1 MTVLTIKRVAI
12 TADQPTAFGGAGQ
25 RRSHG
30 PKLMATSDEERRPR
44 IARTAEMEDEIQDR
58 PAKCPGDQP
67 SDKFLAC
74 RLEDSQGVW
83 RAMSPLMSSFR
94 GSSSGTAEYRSSGA
108 RNAGRRDRSHE
119 SRV

>member
-12 TADQPTAFGGAGQ
+12 TADSADRLWWRWPAPQP
-25 RRSHG
+25 R

-44 IARTAEMEDEIQDR
+44 IARTAELEDEIQDR
-58 PAKCPGDQP
+58 PAKCPGDHP

-83 RAMSPLMSSFR
+83 LRCPR
-94 GSSSGTAEYRSSGA
+94 
-108 RNAGRRDRSHE
+108 
-119 SRV
+119 